1 LKGGK
6 VIEEGTHKELMEKN
20 GYYAGIFRSQLS
32 EEELAEKEENYSG
45 MNKKKSSL
53 SSLKQISNHTSDIIS
68 EINQIKSEEKKDE
81 KKVKIKRSKLWK
93 FIKDKKLDLILGT
106 LGGFIYGT
114 GSPLAGLFLGYSIN
128 ALSLEDTDKLKK
140 EGLKWALLHLFL
152 AVFSA
157 ITIFLKIWKLEG
169 LGAVITAR
177 MRKAVFLKYLEL
189 QMGFY
194 DIDSNS
200 PGGLLTKLSI
210 DTTQISPLILTI
222 FGSVLSTSGALI
234 AALIMGMIY
243 DWKLS
248 LIIFAFI
255 PFIAMSTVLM
265 GEYRENGRKKIKI

>member
-1 LKGGK
+1 
-6 VIEEGTHKELMEKN
+6 M
-20 GYYAGIFRSQLS
+20 
-32 EEELAEKEENYSG
+32 
-45 MNKKKSSL
+45 
-53 SSLKQISNHTSDIIS
+53 
-68 EINQIKSEEKKDE
+68 
-81 KKVKIKRSKLWK
+81 
-93 FIKDKKLDLILGT
+93 
-106 LGGFIYGT
+106 
-114 GSPLAGLFLGYSIN
+114 AGLFLGYSIN

-189 QMGFY
+189 HMGYY